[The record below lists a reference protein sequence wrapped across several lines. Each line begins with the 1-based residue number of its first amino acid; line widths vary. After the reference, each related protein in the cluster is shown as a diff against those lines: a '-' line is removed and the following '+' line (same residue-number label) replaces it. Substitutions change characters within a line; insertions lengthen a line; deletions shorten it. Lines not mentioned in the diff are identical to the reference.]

1 MALTLPYPS
10 MNFVPLDVLTAAEQN
25 QLVANIEYIAN
36 QFPITNANIASQAV
50 KSDNIDWGTIN
61 TTLEGLSFTKYRF
74 VYGGDCNNMT
84 TPGFYG
90 FYHITAHNPG
100 NGIYF
105 AMAVFL
111 YTGDRLGQL
120 AFCMDDN
127 SGFYIKAR
135 VLYYNPDIGDAEWTT
150 WKTISMS

>member
-50 KSDNIDWGTIN
+50 KSSNIDWTTI
-61 TTLEGLSFTKYRF
+61 TSTLEELSFAKWRF
-74 VYGGDCNNMT
+74 VTGGDCNNMT
-84 TPGFYG
+84 APGFYG
-90 FYHITAHNPG
+90 FYNVTANNPG
-100 NGIYF
+100 GASFF
-105 AMAVFL
+105 AMITLVYFEQ
-111 YTGDRLGQL
+111 RLGQL
-120 AFCMDDN
+120 AFCLNDN
-127 SGFYIKAR
+127 GNFLIKAR
-135 VLYYNPDIGDAEWTT
+135 MEYYNYDTGGGLWTA